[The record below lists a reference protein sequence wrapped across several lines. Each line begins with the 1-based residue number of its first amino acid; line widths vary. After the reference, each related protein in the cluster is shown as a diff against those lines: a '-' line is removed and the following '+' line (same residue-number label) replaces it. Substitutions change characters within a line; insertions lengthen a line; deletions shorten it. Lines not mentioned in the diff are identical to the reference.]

1 MANGRV
7 NGKQIIDDTVI
18 KTINGLTFSD
28 QYIISNN
35 DSNVTLTIA
44 TSGSTHSFTMGWTG
58 SLALNRG
65 GLGNT
70 SFTASQILIVDS
82 STSSIISSSYKF
94 NNIGTSSTDIWDADK
109 IISYINNKII
119 NLGSKAG
126 RVSGASFSGNPK
138 TANVIFDTPFSGL
151 SYSTSIIGNS
161 SRAWSISNQTSTGFT
176 INSNANQTI
185 TGDVYWMCLNNGES
199 SAANKGQ
206 LGVGLNGNGAVITT
220 GVKSYLT
227 VPYSGIIT
235 GWELLSTA
243 TGSIVI
249 DVWKDTYANYPPT
262 LSDSICGID
271 KPTLSNQIKNNNNN
285 LTAWS
290 TTITEGDIIA
300 FNVDS
305 ASVVTQVTLTLKI
318 NKT

>member
-7 NGKQIIDDTVI
+7 NGKQIIDDTVV

-44 TSGSTHSFTMGWTG
+44 TSGSTHSLNVGWTG
-58 SLALNRG
+58 SLPLNRG
-65 GLGNT
+65 GLSNT
-70 SFTASQILIVDS
+70 SFTASQILIIDS
-82 STSSIISSSYKF
+82 TTSSVISSGYKF
-94 NNIGTSSTDIWDADK
+94 NDLGTSSTDIWNADK

-119 NLGSKAG
+119 NIGSKAG
-126 RVSGASFSGNPK
+126 KVSGASFSGNPK
-138 TANVIFDTPFSGL
+138 TTNVIFDTPFSGL
-151 SYSTSIIGNS
+151 SYSTAIIGNS
-161 SRAWSISNQTSTGFT
+161 SRAWSISNQTSNGFT
-176 INSNANQTI
+176 INANANQAI

-206 LGVGLNGNGAVITT
+206 LGVGLNGNGVVITP

-271 KPTLSNQIKNNNNN
+271 KPTLSSQIKNNNNN

-305 ASVVTQVTLTLKI
+305 ASTVTQVTLTLKI

>member
-7 NGKQIIDDTVI
+7 NGKQIIDDTVV

-44 TSGSTHSFTMGWTG
+44 TSGSTHSLNVGWSG
-58 SLALNRG
+58 LLPISRG
-65 GLGNT
+65 GLNNAT
-70 SFTASQILIVDS
+70 FTASQILVT
-82 STSSIISSSYKF
+82 STNSVISSGLKF
-94 NNIGTSSTDIWDADK
+94 NDTGTSSTDIWTADK
-109 IISYINNKII
+109 IISYIDNKII
-119 NLGSKAG
+119 NQGTKAG
-126 RVSGASFSGNPK
+126 FINGASFSGNPK
-138 TANVIFDTPFSGL
+138 VYSVTFSTPFSGS
-151 SYSTSIIGNS
+151 SYSTAIIGNS
-161 SRAWSISNQTSTGFT
+161 SRSWTISNQTSAGFR
-176 INSNANQTI
+176 INSNANPAI
-185 TGDVYWMCLNNGES
+185 TGNVYWMCINNGES

-206 LGVGLNGNGAVITT
+206 LGVGLNGSGSVITT
-220 GVKSYLT
+220 GVKTYLT

-243 TGSIVI
+243 TGSIII

-271 KPTLSNQIKNNNNN
+271 KPTLTNQIKNNNNN